1 MNDHQ
6 FEPATT
12 PAPLAWVDIR
22 RGGRIGIRAVWRA
35 VAGRASAPLTATAAG
50 ATSFEIGSVL
60 LPALLVGTLHATPA
74 ALGVIEGLAIAAGS
88 IARVAGGTLV
98 HHARRRGVVN
108 VAGYAGVAAFTAA
121 LAAAVTALQVAI
133 LRGGAWVAQ
142 GVRSPTTHVDIAE
155 AHPEHRLGREYGTD
169 RAAEYFGAALGAALA
184 VLLVVLVDV
193 RGALLV
199 AAVPGVLAV
208 VAALRTRSVAGSS
221 EAFPVH
227 HLRATLGTLARG
239 RLGWTLA
246 GIAVLEA
253 ANISFTLLILRAEK
267 LLEDG
272 GDVNHAVIVAVTLFV
287 GYRLAALAAGAIG
300 GRAIDAAGPGL
311 ALALGSTGL
320 LGAYILF
327 AETGGA
333 IAVIAVAFVL
343 AGAGLGLAETG
354 EHVAVAKLA
363 PPHARALAFGAVT
376 ALQSAGRLLASIVAG
391 VLWTVVAPE
400 AGLLVTAPLLVACPL
415 VLLIGATRSRR
426 ATRR

>member
-12 PAPLAWVDIR
+12 PAPLASVGIR
-22 RGGRIGIRAVWRA
+22 SGGPIGIRAAWRA
-35 VAGRASAPLTATAAG
+35 LAGRANASLTATTAG

-60 LPALLVGTLHATPA
+60 LPALLVGTLHGSPA
-74 ALGVIEGLAIAAGS
+74 ALGVVEGLAIAAGS
-88 IARVAGGTLV
+88 IARVAGGTIV
-98 HHARRRGVVN
+98 HHARRRRLVN
-108 VAGYAGVAAFTAA
+108 VGGYVGVAALSAG
-121 LAAAVTALQVAI
+121 LAAAATALQVAI

-142 GVRSPTTHVDIAE
+142 GVRSPATHVDIAE
-155 AHPEHRLGREYGTD
+155 EHPAHRLGRAYGTD

-184 VLLVVLVDV
+184 VVLVVLVDV

-208 VAALRTRSVAGSS
+208 VAALRARSVAGSS

-227 HLRATLGTLARG
+227 HLRAALCTLARG

-246 GIAVLEA
+246 GIALLEA

-272 GDVNHAVIVAVTLFV
+272 GDVNQAVIVAVTLFV
-287 GYRLAALAAGAIG
+287 GYRLAALAAGALG

-311 ALALGSTGL
+311 ALALGSSGL

-354 EHVAVAKLA
+354 EHVAVATFA

-400 AGLLVTAPLLVACPL
+400 AGLLVTAPLLVACPV
-415 VLLIGATRSRR
+415 VLLIGAARSRR
-426 ATRR
+426 ATRG

>member
-1 MNDHQ
+1 
-6 FEPATT
+6 
-12 PAPLAWVDIR
+12 L
-22 RGGRIGIRAVWRA
+22 
-35 VAGRASAPLTATAAG
+35 LTATAAG

-60 LPALLVGTLHATPA
+60 LPALLVGTLHGTPA

-88 IARVAGGTLV
+88 LARVAGGTIV
-98 HHARRRGVVN
+98 HHARRRRLVN
-108 VAGYAGVAAFTAA
+108 VGGYAGVAALTAA
-121 LAAAVTALQVAI
+121 MAAAATALQVAI

-155 AHPEHRLGREYGTD
+155 GHPEHRLGREYGTD

-184 VLLVVLVDV
+184 VVLVVLVDV
-193 RGALLV
+193 RGALVV

-208 VAALRTRSVAGSS
+208 VAALRARSGAGSS

-415 VLLIGATRSRR
+415 VLLIGATRSHR
-426 ATRR
+426 ATHS

>member
-12 PAPLAWVDIR
+12 PAPPGLGIGSGGLTGVREAW
-22 RGGRIGIRAVWRA
+22 RGL
-35 VAGRASAPLTATAAG
+35 AGRASASLTATAAG

-60 LPALLVGTLHATPA
+60 LPALLVGTLHAAPA

-88 IARVAGGTLV
+88 IARLAGGTIV
-98 HHARRRGVVN
+98 HHARRRRLVN
-108 VAGYAGVAAFTAA
+108 VGGYAGMAALTAC
-121 LAAAVTALQVAI
+121 LAAAATAVQVA
-133 LRGGAWVAQ
+133 LVRGGAWVAQ

-169 RAAEYFGAALGAALA
+169 RAAEYLGAALGAALA
-184 VLLVVLVDV
+184 VVLVVLVDV
-193 RGALLV
+193 RGALVV
-199 AAVPGVLAV
+199 AAVPGALAV
-208 VAALRTRSVAGSS
+208 VAALRARSGAGIS
-221 EAFPVH
+221 EALPVH
-227 HLRATLGTLARG
+227 HLRAALGTLARG

-267 LLEDG
+267 LLEEG
-272 GDVNHAVIVAVTLFV
+272 GDVNQAVIVAVTLFV

-300 GRAIDAAGPGL
+300 GRAIDAAGAGL

-327 AETGGA
+327 AETDGA
-333 IAVIAVAFVL
+333 VAVIVVAFVL

-400 AGLLVTAPLLVACPL
+400 AGLLVTAPLLIACPL
-415 VLLIGATRSRR
+415 VLAIGATRSRR
-426 ATRR
+426 ATGN

>member
-1 MNDHQ
+1 MNDHE
-6 FEPATT
+6 FDTAT
-12 PAPLAWVDIR
+12 
-22 RGGRIGIRAVWRA
+22 IRARIRLGGATRVRA
-35 VAGRASAPLTATAAG
+35 AWGALAARASASLTATAAA

-74 ALGVIEGLAIAAGS
+74 ALGLIEGLGIGAGS
-88 IARVAGGTLV
+88 IARLTGGTIV
-98 HHARRRGVVN
+98 HRARRRRFVN
-108 VAGYAGVAAFTAA
+108 VGGYAGVAAFTGA
-121 LAAAVTALQVAI
+121 LAAAATALQVAI
-133 LRGGAWVAQ
+133 VRGGAWVAQ
-142 GVRSPTTHVDIAE
+142 GVRSPTTPVDIAE
-155 AHPEHRLGREYGTD
+155 EQPVHRLGRGYGAE

-193 RGALLV
+193 RGAFLV

-208 VAALRTRSVAGSS
+208 VAALRAPAVAGSS
-221 EAFPVH
+221 EALVH
-227 HLRATLGTLARG
+227 HVRAALATLARG

-246 GIAVLEA
+246 GVALLEA

-267 LLEDG
+267 LLEEG
-272 GDVNHAVIVAVTLFV
+272 RDVNQAVIVAVTLFV
-287 GYRLAALAAGAIG
+287 GYRITALVASAIG

-320 LGAYILF
+320 LGAYVLF

-333 IAVIAVAFVL
+333 IAVIAVAFAL

-376 ALQSAGRLLASIVAG
+376 ALQSAGRLVASIVAG
-391 VLWTVVAPE
+391 ILWTVVAPE
-400 AGLLVTAPLLVACPL
+400 AGLLVTVPLLVACPL

-426 ATRR
+426 VTRK